1 MLILILI
8 LLIII
13 LGEYL
18 VLRHNAKV
26 ARDILARNQKKNQ
39 DERQQLQDRL
49 DQLIVESDAQ
59 KEKMEKI
66 TASEL
71 KVLTNDIRTKVIL
84 KEREFEEITARL
96 EEAKAKRKSVC
107 SDLKHNLRKY
117 ERKFDKLQIK
127 RQRDLKEINGELKSL
142 RDMIANLEE
151 KLKDN
156 KDKENIDVDTNIFNK
171 SLTIATV
178 TASKEIKNKIK
189 AIANKEKSTIKTLTK
204 PKIPLR
210 PKSAP
215 ITGWKTVSASK
226 HH

>member
-1 MLILILI
+1 M
-8 LLIII
+8 
-13 LGEYL
+13 
-18 VLRHNAKV
+18 
-26 ARDILARNQKKNQ
+26 
-39 DERQQLQDRL
+39 
-49 DQLIVESDAQ
+49 ESEAQ

-84 KEREFEEITARL
+84 KERELEEITARL
-96 EEAKAKRKSVC
+96 EEAKSKRKSVC
-107 SDLKHNLRKY
+107 TDLKYNLRKY
-117 ERKFDKLQIK
+117 ERKYDKLQIK

-156 KDKENIDVDTNIFNK
+156 KDKENITVDTNVFNK
-171 SLTIATV
+171 SLTLATV

-189 AIANKEKSTIKTLTK
+189 AIANKEKGTIKTITK
-204 PKIPLR
+204 PKLPLR

-215 ITGWKTVSASK
+215 TSGWKTVTTPK
-226 HH
+226 KF